1 MAMSNFLLFVDIT
14 VILMLSISHCH
25 GAVEDDRKVY
35 IAYLGAAPDRE
46 DIASSQHS
54 AMLQS
59 LSALSCVE
67 NYLIKSYKRSFNGF
81 AAKLTNEEAKK
92 LASFKE
98 VVSVFP
104 SKVYHLQTTRSWDFL
119 GLNQTVKRN
128 ATAESNVIVGVLD
141 TGIWPESDS
150 FSDEGFGPPP
160 KKWKGACKGGQNFT
174 CNNKLIGARS
184 YHSDSARDTEGHGT
198 HTASTAAGNNVVN
211 ASFYGLAE
219 GIARGGVPSARIA
232 AYKVCSGILCLSE
245 DILAGFDDAIA
256 DGVDLISVSLG
267 LEIPVDLYED
277 PVAIGAFHAAEKGVL
292 VLQSAGNSG
301 TTGFQSV
308 SSVAPWI
315 LSVAASTTDRLFVD
329 KVVLGNGWKT
339 LTGFSVNSF
348 SLNRTKVPLVY
359 GLQITSSCDE
369 AHARA
374 CYSYC
379 LNKTLVK
386 NKIVL
391 CDVMNGVN
399 AAYDAGALGLITKY
413 QVENVSFVVPLSA
426 ITLSSKDYDLVIS
439 YHNSTKEP
447 KAEILRSETIKDKF
461 APIVASF
468 SSRGPNAFVPDI
480 LKPDISAPGVDILA
494 AYSPVASP
502 STTTTDPRRVKYN
515 IISGTSMSCPH
526 VAGVAAYVK
535 TFHPLWSPSA
545 VKSALMTTAFPMD
558 APRTQGAEFAYGSGH
573 INPVKAIDPGLVY
586 DTVEGDNIRFL
597 CSKPFKVTFHRTVTN
612 VGVARSTY
620 NATIAALSELEIK
633 VVPQVLSFKCL
644 TEKMSYKVYI
654 AYLGSLPDGDYI
666 ASSHHCNMLSALS
679 KHSSLENHLIRSYK
693 RSFNGFAAK
702 LTNEEAK
709 KLSSF
714 KGVVSVF
721 PSKVYHL
728 HTTRSWDFLG
738 LNQTVK
744 RNATESDV
752 IVGVFDTGIWPESD
766 SFSDE
771 GFGPPPQKWK
781 GACKGGQNFTCNN
794 KLIGARVY
802 ITDSARDKEG
812 HGSHTASTAAG
823 NNVVNASFYGFA
835 EGTAR
840 GGVPSA
846 RIAAYKVCN
855 GICTSEDIL
864 AAFDD
869 AIADGVDLITA
880 SLGSFFVFEFY
891 SDAVAIGAFHAAEKG
906 VLVVQSAGNSG
917 LAGFQSV
924 ASVAPWILS
933 VAASTMDRHFVNKVV
948 LGNGKTLTGL
958 SINTFS
964 LNRAMVPLVYGMQA
978 SSDCDEF
985 SARLCFPNCLN
996 KTLVKNKIILC
1007 DDMQGV
1013 DEAYNA
1019 GALGLITKYGFDDV
1033 AYVVPM
1039 PAITLSSKDYD
1050 SVTSY
1055 LNSTKQPKA
1064 EILISETITDKS
1076 APIVASFS
1084 SKGPNFIVPDIL
1096 KPDISAPGVDILAAY
1111 SPVAS
1116 PSITTTDTRRVK
1128 YNIISGT
1135 SMSCPHV
1142 AGVAAYVKTFHPH
1155 WSPSAIKSAL
1165 MTTAFPMDAPR
1176 NQGAEFAYGSGHI
1189 NPVKAID
1196 PGLVYDNVKGDNI
1209 RFLCSIGYDEGSI
1222 KNIAGNN
1229 TSCPKNS
1236 FSMDAPRNQ
1245 GAEFAYGS
1253 GHVNPVKAIDPGL
1266 VYDTVEGDNIRFL
1279 CSIGYDEGSIKKLA
1293 GNYTSCPKNST
1304 KMLPR
1309 DFNYPTLTA
1318 LVPAGKPFKVTFHR
1332 TVTNV
1337 AVARSTYNAT
1347 IATP

>member
-1 MAMSNFLLFVDIT
+1 
-14 VILMLSISHCH
+14 
-25 GAVEDDRKVY
+25 
-35 IAYLGAAPDRE
+35 
-46 DIASSQHS
+46 
-54 AMLQS
+54 
-59 LSALSCVE
+59 
-67 NYLIKSYKRSFNGF
+67 
-81 AAKLTNEEAKK
+81 
-92 LASFKE
+92 FKE

-597 CSKPFKVTFHRTVTN
+597 CSIGYDEGSIKIIAGNNTSCPKNSTKMLPRDFNYPTLTALVPAGKPFKVTFHRTVTN

-644 TEKMSYKVYI
+644 TEKMSYKVTVSGKALGGRSMASATLIWSDDTHDVYI

-933 VAASTMDRHFVNKVV
+933 VATCTMDRHFVNKVV

-1013 DEAYNA
+1013 DKAYNA

-1236 FSMDAPRNQ
+1236 
-1245 GAEFAYGS
+1245 
-1253 GHVNPVKAIDPGL
+1253 
-1266 VYDTVEGDNIRFL
+1266 
-1279 CSIGYDEGSIKKLA
+1279 
-1293 GNYTSCPKNST
+1293 T

-1318 LVPAGKPFKVTFHR
+1318 LVPAGKPFTVNFHR

-1337 AVARSTYNAT
+1337 GIARSTYNAT
-1347 IATP
+1347 ISILSEPEIQVVPQVLSFKALTEQKSYNVIVSGKALGETSMVSATLIWSDGTHNVRSSIVIHTYEGVRGAV

>member
-1 MAMSNFLLFVDIT
+1 MKRQRN
-14 VILMLSISHCH
+14 
-25 GAVEDDRKVY
+25 
-35 IAYLGAAPDRE
+35 
-46 DIASSQHS
+46 
-54 AMLQS
+54 LQVS
-59 LSALSCVE
+59 
-67 NYLIKSYKRSFNGF
+67 G
-81 AAKLTNEEAKK
+81 
-92 LASFKE
+92 FKE

-174 CNNKLIGARS
+174 CNNKLIGARA

-535 TFHPLWSPSA
+535 TFHPHWSPSA

-612 VGVARSTY
+612 VGVARCTY
-620 NATIAALSELEIK
+620 NATIATLSELEIK
-633 VVPQVLSFKCL
+633 VVPQVLSFKSL
-644 TEKMSYKVYI
+644 TEKKSYNVYI

-679 KHSSLENHLIRSYK
+679 KHSSVENHLIRSYK

-802 ITDSARDKEG
+802 ITDSARDTEG

-855 GICTSEDIL
+855 
-864 AAFDD
+864 
-869 AIADGVDLITA
+869 
-880 SLGSFFVFEFY
+880 
-891 SDAVAIGAFHAAEKG
+891 
-906 VLVVQSAGNSG
+906 
-917 LAGFQSV
+917 GFQSV

-1222 KNIAGNN
+1222 KNIEGNN
-1229 TSCPKNS
+1229 
-1236 FSMDAPRNQ
+1236 
-1245 GAEFAYGS
+1245 
-1253 GHVNPVKAIDPGL
+1253 
-1266 VYDTVEGDNIRFL
+1266 
-1279 CSIGYDEGSIKKLA
+1279 
-1293 GNYTSCPKNST
+1293 TSCPKNST

-1318 LVPAGKPFKVTFHR
+1318 LVPAGKPFTVNFHR

-1337 AVARSTYNAT
+1337 GIARSTYNAT
-1347 IATP
+1347 ISILSEPEIQVVPQVLSFKALTEQKSYNVIVSGKGLGETSMVSATLIWSDGTHNVRSSIVIHTYEGVRGAV

>member
-1 MAMSNFLLFVDIT
+1 MTKSSFLVFLDIFVN
-14 VILMLSISHCH
+14 LMVCISLCS
-25 GAVEDDRKVY
+25 GAVQEDR
-35 IAYLGAAPDRE
+35 
-46 DIASSQHS
+46 
-54 AMLQS
+54 
-59 LSALSCVE
+59 
-67 NYLIKSYKRSFNGF
+67 
-81 AAKLTNEEAKK
+81 
-92 LASFKE
+92 
-98 VVSVFP
+98 
-104 SKVYHLQTTRSWDFL
+104 
-119 GLNQTVKRN
+119 
-128 ATAESNVIVGVLD
+128 
-141 TGIWPESDS
+141 
-150 FSDEGFGPPP
+150 
-160 KKWKGACKGGQNFT
+160 
-174 CNNKLIGARS
+174 
-184 YHSDSARDTEGHGT
+184 
-198 HTASTAAGNNVVN
+198 
-211 ASFYGLAE
+211 
-219 GIARGGVPSARIA
+219 
-232 AYKVCSGILCLSE
+232 
-245 DILAGFDDAIA
+245 
-256 DGVDLISVSLG
+256 
-267 LEIPVDLYED
+267 
-277 PVAIGAFHAAEKGVL
+277 
-292 VLQSAGNSG
+292 
-301 TTGFQSV
+301 
-308 SSVAPWI
+308 
-315 LSVAASTTDRLFVD
+315 
-329 KVVLGNGWKT
+329 
-339 LTGFSVNSF
+339 
-348 SLNRTKVPLVY
+348 
-359 GLQITSSCDE
+359 
-369 AHARA
+369 
-374 CYSYC
+374 
-379 LNKTLVK
+379 
-386 NKIVL
+386 
-391 CDVMNGVN
+391 
-399 AAYDAGALGLITKY
+399 
-413 QVENVSFVVPLSA
+413 
-426 ITLSSKDYDLVIS
+426 
-439 YHNSTKEP
+439 
-447 KAEILRSETIKDKF
+447 
-461 APIVASF
+461 
-468 SSRGPNAFVPDI
+468 
-480 LKPDISAPGVDILA
+480 
-494 AYSPVASP
+494 
-502 STTTTDPRRVKYN
+502 
-515 IISGTSMSCPH
+515 
-526 VAGVAAYVK
+526 
-535 TFHPLWSPSA
+535 
-545 VKSALMTTAFPMD
+545 
-558 APRTQGAEFAYGSGH
+558 
-573 INPVKAIDPGLVY
+573 
-586 DTVEGDNIRFL
+586 
-597 CSKPFKVTFHRTVTN
+597 
-612 VGVARSTY
+612 
-620 NATIAALSELEIK
+620 
-633 VVPQVLSFKCL
+633 
-644 TEKMSYKVYI
+644 KVYI

-1096 KPDISAPGVDILAAY
+1096 KPDISAPGMDILAAY

-1236 FSMDAPRNQ
+1236 
-1245 GAEFAYGS
+1245 
-1253 GHVNPVKAIDPGL
+1253 
-1266 VYDTVEGDNIRFL
+1266 
-1279 CSIGYDEGSIKKLA
+1279 
-1293 GNYTSCPKNST
+1293 T

-1318 LVPAGKPFKVTFHR
+1318 LVPAGKPFTVNFHR

-1337 AVARSTYNAT
+1337 GIARSTYNAT
-1347 IATP
+1347 ISILSEPEIQVVPQVLSFKALTEQKSYNVIVSGKALGETSMVSATLIWSDGTHNVRSSIVIHTYEGVRGAV

>member
-1 MAMSNFLLFVDIT
+1 MMQ
-14 VILMLSISHCH
+14 
-25 GAVEDDRKVY
+25 VY
-35 IAYLGAAPDRE
+35 IAYLGPLPDG
-46 DIASSQHS
+46 DYIASSHHS
-54 AMLQS
+54 NMLQ
-59 LSALSCVE
+59 ALSKHSSVE

-174 CNNKLIGARS
+174 CNNKLIGARA

-535 TFHPLWSPSA
+535 TFHPHWSPSA

-597 CSKPFKVTFHRTVTN
+597 CS
-612 VGVARSTY
+612 
-620 NATIAALSELEIK
+620 
-633 VVPQVLSFKCL
+633 
-644 TEKMSYKVYI
+644 
-654 AYLGSLPDGDYI
+654 
-666 ASSHHCNMLSALS
+666 
-679 KHSSLENHLIRSYK
+679 
-693 RSFNGFAAK
+693 
-702 LTNEEAK
+702 
-709 KLSSF
+709 
-714 KGVVSVF
+714 
-721 PSKVYHL
+721 
-728 HTTRSWDFLG
+728 
-738 LNQTVK
+738 
-744 RNATESDV
+744 
-752 IVGVFDTGIWPESD
+752 
-766 SFSDE
+766 
-771 GFGPPPQKWK
+771 
-781 GACKGGQNFTCNN
+781 
-794 KLIGARVY
+794 
-802 ITDSARDKEG
+802 
-812 HGSHTASTAAG
+812 
-823 NNVVNASFYGFA
+823 
-835 EGTAR
+835 
-840 GGVPSA
+840 
-846 RIAAYKVCN
+846 
-855 GICTSEDIL
+855 
-864 AAFDD
+864 
-869 AIADGVDLITA
+869 
-880 SLGSFFVFEFY
+880 
-891 SDAVAIGAFHAAEKG
+891 
-906 VLVVQSAGNSG
+906 
-917 LAGFQSV
+917 
-924 ASVAPWILS
+924 
-933 VAASTMDRHFVNKVV
+933 
-948 LGNGKTLTGL
+948 
-958 SINTFS
+958 
-964 LNRAMVPLVYGMQA
+964 
-978 SSDCDEF
+978 
-985 SARLCFPNCLN
+985 
-996 KTLVKNKIILC
+996 
-1007 DDMQGV
+1007 
-1013 DEAYNA
+1013 
-1019 GALGLITKYGFDDV
+1019 
-1033 AYVVPM
+1033 
-1039 PAITLSSKDYD
+1039 
-1050 SVTSY
+1050 
-1055 LNSTKQPKA
+1055 
-1064 EILISETITDKS
+1064 
-1076 APIVASFS
+1076 
-1084 SKGPNFIVPDIL
+1084 
-1096 KPDISAPGVDILAAY
+1096 
-1111 SPVAS
+1111 
-1116 PSITTTDTRRVK
+1116 
-1128 YNIISGT
+1128 
-1135 SMSCPHV
+1135 
-1142 AGVAAYVKTFHPH
+1142 
-1155 WSPSAIKSAL
+1155 
-1165 MTTAFPMDAPR
+1165 
-1176 NQGAEFAYGSGHI
+1176 
-1189 NPVKAID
+1189 
-1196 PGLVYDNVKGDNI
+1196 
-1209 RFLCSIGYDEGSI
+1209 IGYDEGSI
-1222 KNIAGNN
+1222 KIIAGNN
-1229 TSCPKNS
+1229 
-1236 FSMDAPRNQ
+1236 
-1245 GAEFAYGS
+1245 
-1253 GHVNPVKAIDPGL
+1253 
-1266 VYDTVEGDNIRFL
+1266 
-1279 CSIGYDEGSIKKLA
+1279 
-1293 GNYTSCPKNST
+1293 TSCPKNST

-1337 AVARSTYNAT
+1337 GVARCTYNAT
-1347 IATP
+1347 IATLSELEIKVVPQVLSFKSLTEKKSYNVTVSGKALDKRSMVSATLIWLDDTHDVRNPIVIHTYEGVSRAV

>member
-1 MAMSNFLLFVDIT
+1 MAMSSFLLVVDIT
-14 VILMLSISHCH
+14 VILMLCISHCH

-35 IAYLGAAPDRE
+35 IAYLGAAPERE

-54 AMLQS
+54 AIS
-59 LSALSCVE
+59 SVE

-150 FSDEGFGPPP
+150 FSDEGFGPRP

-174 CNNKLIGARS
+174 CNKLIGARAH
-184 YHSDSARDTEGHGT
+184 HSDSARDMEGHGT

-267 LEIPVDLYED
+267 LEIPVDLYQD

-315 LSVAASTTDRLFVD
+315 LSVAASTTDHLFVD

-348 SLNRTKVPLVY
+348 SLNRTKIPLVY
-359 GLQITSSCDE
+359 GLQVTSSCDE

-413 QVENVSFVVPLSA
+413 QVENLSFVVPLSA
-426 ITLSSKDYDLVIS
+426 ITLSSEDYDLVIS

-468 SSRGPNAFVPDI
+468 SSRSPNAFVPDI

-494 AYSPVASP
+494 AYSPAASP

-535 TFHPLWSPSA
+535 TFHPHCLRRPI
-545 VKSALMTTAFPMD
+545 KSSFFQWMHQRNQGAEFHIDPDLYRNRREGDNMKILCFSDGIST
-558 APRTQGAEFAYGSGH
+558 RNQGAEFAYGSGH

-597 CSKPFKVTFHRTVTN
+597 CSIGYDEGSIKIIAGNNTSCPKNSTKMLPRDFNYPTLTALVPAGKPFKVTFHRTVTN

-644 TEKMSYKVYI
+644 TEKMSYNVTVSGK
-654 AYLGSLPDGDYI
+654 
-666 ASSHHCNMLSALS
+666 ALD
-679 KHSSLENHLIRSYK
+679 NDQ
-693 RSFNGFAAK
+693 
-702 LTNEEAK
+702 
-709 KLSSF
+709 
-714 KGVVSVF
+714 
-721 PSKVYHL
+721 
-728 HTTRSWDFLG
+728 W
-738 LNQTVK
+738 
-744 RNATESDV
+744 
-752 IVGVFDTGIWPESD
+752 
-766 SFSDE
+766 
-771 GFGPPPQKWK
+771 
-781 GACKGGQNFTCNN
+781 
-794 KLIGARVY
+794 
-802 ITDSARDKEG
+802 
-812 HGSHTASTAAG
+812 
-823 NNVVNASFYGFA
+823 
-835 EGTAR
+835 
-840 GGVPSA
+840 
-846 RIAAYKVCN
+846 
-855 GICTSEDIL
+855 
-864 AAFDD
+864 
-869 AIADGVDLITA
+869 
-880 SLGSFFVFEFY
+880 
-891 SDAVAIGAFHAAEKG
+891 
-906 VLVVQSAGNSG
+906 
-917 LAGFQSV
+917 
-924 ASVAPWILS
+924 
-933 VAASTMDRHFVNKVV
+933 
-948 LGNGKTLTGL
+948 
-958 SINTFS
+958 
-964 LNRAMVPLVYGMQA
+964 
-978 SSDCDEF
+978 
-985 SARLCFPNCLN
+985 CL
-996 KTLVKNKIILC
+996 
-1007 DDMQGV
+1007 Q
-1013 DEAYNA
+1013 
-1019 GALGLITKYGFDDV
+1019 
-1033 AYVVPM
+1033 
-1039 PAITLSSKDYD
+1039 
-1050 SVTSY
+1050 
-1055 LNSTKQPKA
+1055 
-1064 EILISETITDKS
+1064 
-1076 APIVASFS
+1076 
-1084 SKGPNFIVPDIL
+1084 
-1096 KPDISAPGVDILAAY
+1096 
-1111 SPVAS
+1111 
-1116 PSITTTDTRRVK
+1116 
-1128 YNIISGT
+1128 
-1135 SMSCPHV
+1135 H
-1142 AGVAAYVKTFHPH
+1142 
-1155 WSPSAIKSAL
+1155 
-1165 MTTAFPMDAPR
+1165 
-1176 NQGAEFAYGSGHI
+1176 
-1189 NPVKAID
+1189 
-1196 PGLVYDNVKGDNI
+1196 
-1209 RFLCSIGYDEGSI
+1209 
-1222 KNIAGNN
+1222 
-1229 TSCPKNS
+1229 
-1236 FSMDAPRNQ
+1236 
-1245 GAEFAYGS
+1245 
-1253 GHVNPVKAIDPGL
+1253 
-1266 VYDTVEGDNIRFL
+1266 
-1279 CSIGYDEGSIKKLA
+1279 
-1293 GNYTSCPKNST
+1293 
-1304 KMLPR
+1304 
-1309 DFNYPTLTA
+1309 
-1318 LVPAGKPFKVTFHR
+1318 
-1332 TVTNV
+1332 
-1337 AVARSTYNAT
+1337 
-1347 IATP
+1347 